1 MTAQAII
8 DQIRDQ
14 GALFNVRTEKL
25 KTASGVD
32 VGSRVAIINE
42 TTGQPIGLVSPSY
55 KLVTNNDVV
64 THLAEALEK
73 SSLDLTDAAATV
85 RSSHGGA
92 RTMLDIVLP
101 KHEISLGGDRSQMR
115 ISALNSYDGRWKYM
129 TRGGAIRMACLN
141 GQIMGNFI
149 GSYVEYHNSKLDV
162 SVGAER
168 LVRMSDDFL
177 TAEKWWRQMIDRK
190 VDREQML
197 RSISVFLNGE
207 SKIKDRAEFEKKPS
221 VRKLIE
227 LYETYS
233 VEMGANAYALYN
245 AMTDFVSHKRRKPDT
260 EAAALLLDQEK
271 LSRAINRSK
280 VFAYEEV

>member
-25 KTASGVD
+25 KTASGLDVD
-32 VGSRVAIINE
+32 SRIAIINE
-42 TTGQPIGLVSPSY
+42 ASGQPIGLVSRSY
-55 KLVTNNDVV
+55 KVLTNHDVV
-64 THLAEALEK
+64 THLAEALDK
-73 SSLDLTDAAATV
+73 SSLDLEGAKAMV

-101 KHEISLGGDRSQMR
+101 KHEISIGGDKSVMR

-141 GQIMGNFI
+141 GQILGNFV

-162 SVGAER
+162 AVGAER

-177 TAEKWWRQMIDRK
+177 TAEAWWRQMIDRR
-190 VDREQML
+190 VDREQLL
-197 RSISVFLNGE
+197 RSISIFLNGE
-207 SKIKDRAEFEKKPS
+207 SKIKDRAEFEKKPT
-221 VRKLIE
+221 VRKIIE
-227 LYETYS
+227 LYETYAA
-233 VEMGANAYALYN
+233 EMGANAYALYN
-245 AMTDFVSHKRRKPDT
+245 AMTDFVTHKKRKSDT
-260 EAAALLLDQEK
+260 EAAALLMDQER
-271 LSRAINRSK
+271 LSRTLSRSK
-280 VFAYEEV
+280 VFAYEND

>member
-1 MTAQAII
+1 MSAQTII
-8 DQIRDQ
+8 DQIKDQ

-25 KTASGVD
+25 KTASGIDVD
-32 VGSRVAIINE
+32 SRVAIINE
-42 TTGQPIGLVSPSY
+42 ASGQPIGLVSPSY
-55 KLVTNNDVV
+55 KIVTNHDVV
-64 THLAEALEK
+64 THLAEALDK
-73 SSLDLTDAAATV
+73 SSLDLTGAQATV

-92 RTMLDIVLP
+92 RTMLDVVLP
-101 KHEISLGGDRSQMR
+101 KHEIDIGGDKSQMR

-141 GQIMGNFI
+141 GQILGSFV

-162 SVGAER
+162 AVGAER

-190 VDREQML
+190 VDREQLL
-197 RSISVFLNGE
+197 RSISIFLNGE

-221 VRKLIE
+221 VKKILE

-233 VEMGANAYALYN
+233 AEMGANAYALYN

-271 LSRAINRSK
+271 LARAINRSK
-280 VFAYEEV
+280 VFAYENA